1 MAYTIEEIE
10 EIFSSNLPSVSTSAA
25 FAFASGMHT
34 YYEDFRA
41 RREGDMNYEKAADYF
56 NGLNEIME
64 VSEDDL
70 YIYAP
75 HFKKTLGLTISKL
88 FKTKIT
94 MLSSPGDVK
103 NNYSLYLIDDHKNR
117 WNVSAQQSE
126 SDPLKVRICARFPIA
141 GTNVLMTHAAPESET
156 HSPSFNSSGKLLC
169 VRDAQEWHN
178 EESQD

>member
-1 MAYTIEEIE
+1 MEYSLEEIE
-10 EIFSSNLPSVSTSAA
+10 EIFARNLPSVSTSAA

-56 NGLNEIME
+56 NGVNEIME

-70 YIYAP
+70 YIYTP
-75 HFKKTLGLTISKL
+75 HFKKILGLTISKL

-103 NNYSLYLIDDHKNR
+103 NNYSLYFVDDHKNR

-141 GTNVLMTHAAPESET
+141 GTIIHMTHASPESEI
-156 HSPSFNSSGKLLC
+156 HSPLFNASGKLLC
-169 VRDAQEWHN
+169 VRDAQEWHK
-178 EESQD
+178 EGE